1 MHFMKYLR
9 LQHELTV
16 LRQQLCESRSLVHS
30 LQCELQVYRK
40 KGRVTTNAPT
50 GKNQHT
56 VACSD
61 QWAALTRCS
70 EEKHPSIH
78 PFVFTEFRDIV
89 VLE

>member
-1 MHFMKYLR
+1 MHCMKYLR

-56 VACSD
+56 VTCSD
-61 QWAALTRCS
+61 Q
-70 EEKHPSIH
+70 
-78 PFVFTEFRDIV
+78 
-89 VLE
+89 